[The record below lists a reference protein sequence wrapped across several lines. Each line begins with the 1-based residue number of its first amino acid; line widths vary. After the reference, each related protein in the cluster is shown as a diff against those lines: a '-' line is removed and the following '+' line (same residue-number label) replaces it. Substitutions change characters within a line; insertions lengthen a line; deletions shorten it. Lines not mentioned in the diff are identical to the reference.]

1 MAHMAARQNKQS
13 SQDDEAQALKV
24 QETRRLIL
32 SKAQQLFM
40 EHGYRAVSTRK
51 IAESCGLTQPALYHH
66 FRDKQE
72 LYVAMA
78 LEELAKTRTAL
89 ERIVRWGEPI
99 QERLLHSAMYLVSIT
114 QHDLNLMLH
123 DIRSELEPEARAT
136 LNEAFRASIVAP
148 IASLFAEGITG
159 GQFRDARHDGCDP
172 VTAAFLF
179 MSLVSNIVSNEQRGD
194 ALLSEREQARQMI
207 HILLHGL
214 ST

>member
-1 MAHMAARQNKQS
+1 MAARQNKQS
-13 SQDDEAQALKV
+13 SQDDEAQTLKV

-32 SKAQQLFM
+32 QKAQQLFM
-40 EHGYRAVSTRK
+40 EQGYRAVSTRK

-78 LEELAKTRTAL
+78 LEELEKTQAAL
-89 ERIVRWGEPI
+89 ERIVRRSEPI
-99 QERLLHSAMYLVSIT
+99 QERLLHAALYLVSIT

-123 DIRSELEPEARAT
+123 DIRSELAPEARAT
-136 LNEAFRASIVAP
+136 LNEAFLASIVAP
-148 IASLFAEGITG
+148 IAALFVEGIAR
-159 GQFRDARHDGCDP
+159 GQFRDAQHDGCDP

-179 MSLVSNIVSNEQRGD
+179 LSLVSTIVNGEQRGEVIQSQRD
-194 ALLSEREQARQMI
+194 QARQMI

-214 ST
+214 SM

>member
-1 MAHMAARQNKQS
+1 MAGRQNKQP
-13 SQDDEAQALKV
+13 SQDDEVQALKV

-66 FRDKQE
+66 FQDKQE
-72 LYVAMA
+72 MYVAMA
-78 LEELAKTRTAL
+78 LEELAKTQAAL
-89 ERIVRWGEPI
+89 ERIVRRGEPI
-99 QERLLHSAMYLVSIT
+99 QERLLHVALYLVSIT

-123 DIRSELEPEARAT
+123 DIRSELEPEARIT

-194 ALLSEREQARQMI
+194 AVLSQREQARQMI